1 MAEVNRR
8 LEVAKEK
15 LKAVKEVEARADAI
29 EKELAAEEDAKK
41 KEIEEKLKVG
51 DEREDALVASEVG
64 DEEIINDGGVSDS
77 DEEFDLV
84 IETCRVDLPPG
95 WDEDKTGN
103 GANERPREFFVTSIE
118 DNKMSWIPA
127 NIDEI
132 RSFLKSHK

>member
-64 DEEIINDGGVSDS
+64 DEEIINDGVAAQVR
-77 DEEFDLV
+77 EHLA
-84 IETCRVDLPPG
+84 ETLQQ
-95 WDEDKTGN
+95 ET
-103 GANERPREFFVTSIE
+103 E
-118 DNKMSWIPA
+118 
-127 NIDEI
+127 
-132 RSFLKSHK
+132 